1 MTMLPPRSLRM
12 TPEQYLTCE
21 RLAETRSEFH
31 DGELVSM
38 AGARPRHILIVTNL
52 IVSFYKQLDE
62 SGCKVYSNDLRV
74 GDPSQRRY
82 YYPDLAI
89 VCGPE
94 EFEEGS
100 DDVLVNPVV
109 LVEVLSPLTERIDR
123 DLKVQRYQLID
134 SLREYVLVSTQR
146 RRIEVYRR
154 GDEGTWLYE
163 SYPFKPWPARLASV
177 ECRLDPDEVYR
188 NVDVPEE

>member
-1 MTMLPPRSLRM
+1 M
-12 TPEQYLTCE
+12 TPEQYLARE

-31 DGELVSM
+31 DGELVPLD
-38 AGARPRHILIVTNL
+38 GASPRHVLIVTSL
-52 IVSFYKQLDE
+52 ITAFSKQLRE
-62 SGCKVYSNDLRV
+62 NMCKVYSTALKV
-74 GDPSQRRY
+74 GDPSHRRY

-109 LVEVLSPLTERIDR
+109 LVEVLSPSTERIDR
-123 DLKVQRYQLID
+123 DLKVQRYPLID

-163 SYPFKPWPARLASV
+163 SYPFKPWPVRLASV